1 MKQRVSLSLICTLLV
16 AGLFAACSQNTDQ
29 QKITVLN
36 PEGQPPQTP
45 LIPMAPRLDE
55 LEGKT
60 IYIVD
65 VRYPLTHQLFEEMGK
80 LLSKRYPDT
89 NWIVKEKAGTYFDDD
104 PELWM
109 EIKAKGDGM
118 IVGVGH

>member
-1 MKQRVSLSLICTLLV
+1 MKQRISLSLICLLLA
-16 AGLFAACSQNTDQ
+16 AGLFTACTRDADHE
-29 QKITVLN
+29 KITVLN

-45 LIPMAPRLDE
+45 LIPMAPRLDT

-65 VRYPLTHQLFEEMGK
+65 VRYPLTHQLFEEMGD
-80 LLSKRYPDT
+80 LLSERYPGT
-89 NWIVKEKAGTYFDDD
+89 NWIVTEKAGTYFDDD
-104 PELWM
+104 PELWK

>member
-1 MKQRVSLSLICTLLV
+1 MKQRISLSLICILL
-16 AGLFAACSQNTDQ
+16 ATGLFTACTQKADQ
-29 QKITVLN
+29 QKIAVLN

-80 LLSKRYPDT
+80 LLSERYPDT

-104 PELWM
+104 PEMWK

-118 IVGVGH
+118 IVGIGH

>member
-1 MKQRVSLSLICTLLV
+1 MKQRISLSLICIVLV

-45 LIPMAPRLDE
+45 LISMAPRLNE

-80 LLSKRYPDT
+80 VLSEKYPNT
-89 NWIVKEKAGTYFDDD
+89 SWIVKEKAGTYFDDD
-104 PELWM
+104 PELWK
-109 EIKAKGDGM
+109 EIKARGDGM